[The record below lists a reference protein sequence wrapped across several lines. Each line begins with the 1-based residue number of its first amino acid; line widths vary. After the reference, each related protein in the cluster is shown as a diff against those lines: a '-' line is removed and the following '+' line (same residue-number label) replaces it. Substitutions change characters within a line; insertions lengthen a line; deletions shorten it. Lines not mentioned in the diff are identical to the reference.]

1 MEAVDFPQ
9 DYPQLPPEMAA
20 IAGALQSLILRIFP
34 QAEITRDKNDAGYGF
49 GRGYK
54 GLVYVISPYRGHVTL
69 GIAHAAGLD
78 DPAGLLKG
86 AGSVHQHVKLT
97 RAEQVQD
104 PELELLLQQALR
116 AARLRFQAGA

>member
-1 MEAVDFPQ
+1 MEALDFTQ

-34 QAEITRDKNDAGYGF
+34 QAEISRDKNDAGYGF

-69 GIAHAAGLD
+69 GIAYAAGLD
-78 DPAGLLKG
+78 DPAGLLQG
-86 AGSVHQHVKLT
+86 AGSVHRHVKLT

-104 PELELLLQQALR
+104 PELELLLQKALQ
-116 AARLRFQAGA
+116 AARLRFQPGA